1 MAVEVILRDDVPNL
15 GKIGDVVRVK
25 PGYARNYLLPRGLAI
40 EANSKNLRVLEHQ
53 KRVIGA
59 KADRERKSAEAQA
72 KHVDGIELR
81 VQARAGE
88 EGRLFGSVTNLDIER
103 LLAARGVSVDRRRI
117 ELDEPIKQLGTYP
130 VVVLVGRDVR
140 ATVHVVVE
148 ASDSEQE

>member
-53 KRVIGA
+53 KRVIAA
-59 KADRERKSAEAQA
+59 KADRDRKTAEVQA
-72 KHVDGIELR
+72 KHVDGLALLVR
-81 VQARAGE
+81 ARAGE

-103 LLAARGVSVDRRRI
+103 LLAARGVVVDRRRI
-117 ELDEPIKQLGTYP
+117 QLDEPIKQIGTYP
-130 VVVLVGRDVR
+130 VVIQVGRDVR
-140 ATVHVVVE
+140 ATVQVIVE
-148 ASDSEQE
+148 AGDSEQE